1 MAVKHV
7 SAGQAGC
14 KAFVGSASSDTL
26 ESVSLFARSR
36 RRCDMDIFLW
46 LLIAILVL
54 VPGKAAERGVG
65 FDTVRSLALLL
76 GILYLLSQASG

>member
-1 MAVKHV
+1 
-7 SAGQAGC
+7 
-14 KAFVGSASSDTL
+14 
-26 ESVSLFARSR
+26 
-36 RRCDMDIFLW
+36 MDIFLW